1 VTLEKISH
9 FRILKKIGAGG
20 MGEVYLA
27 QDTNLGR
34 TVAVKI
40 LPAEVSSD
48 SKRLRRF
55 ILEAKTASA
64 LNHPNVAQ
72 IYEIGEAD
80 GMHFIV
86 MEHVEG
92 ETLHDKIGG
101 HPMKTEDLLQ
111 ISIQVADALN
121 AAHSKGIIHRD
132 LKPSNIMITHRSQ
145 VKVLDFGLAKLTVT
159 SEQDS
164 HASTMAATETGVVV
178 GTVPYMSPEQALGKK
193 VDSRS
198 DIFSFGDVL
207 YEMASGQIPF
217 AADTPTQVL
226 AKILQTEPDAITRW
240 NYNIP
245 SELERI
251 IRKCLEKDPER
262 RYQTAAD
269 LRIDLQKLD
278 SDLTNKTIAPIVP
291 KKFSY
296 RPLAVIG
303 LILVLIGSVFLFT
316 KQRNTKTATHEKVT
330 LAVLPFTILGSS
342 SENKHLGIGIADA
355 IITRLAS
362 VQEIRL
368 TPTSVILRY
377 KDMPNLD
384 VQKIAGDL
392 KVEKVLSGTIQQS
405 GDRFRISVQLVQAS
419 DNTSMWGK
427 QFNLSRQ
434 NLLDLEDDVAEEVS
448 RALEV
453 RISDS
458 ERKRLSQ
465 HYTNNTA
472 AYELNLLGRSQLL
485 RYDKEGTLAAI
496 DAFEKALAL
505 DPEYAL
511 AQAGLAMAC
520 ADMHLRYASSSD
532 VKAWGERAEKEAYN
546 AVKLDPNLAEAHL
559 ALAAIA
565 RKGDFNWEKTIQ
577 ESRRALELNSNL
589 DLPHYFIA
597 AAYYHLGLLD
607 LSSQEIQKGLDIS
620 ETNKVEALRTQG
632 IVALLS
638 GNYPEAV
645 RKLEEVQRISDKPI
659 SDTYLGL
666 AYYYNHEEQKAI
678 DTLKELAFSAS
689 ASASSRAKAALAS
702 FYAASERNNEA
713 QEVITSVISANY
725 VDHHVAYSLGAA
737 FAQLGQNDKAVDW
750 LSRAVDSGFPC
761 YPMYANDPLLKP
773 MQTDG
778 KFQQFLEH
786 QKAALQ
792 SARTRYSPDK

>member
-1 VTLEKISH
+1 M
-9 FRILKKIGAGG
+9 KKIGAGG

-34 TVAVKI
+34 MVALKI

-48 SKRLRRF
+48 KERLRRF
-55 ILEAKTASA
+55 ILEAKTASS
-64 LNHPNVAQ
+64 LNHSNVAQ

-80 GMHFIV
+80 GMYFIA

-92 ETLHDKIGG
+92 ETLHSKIGDR
-101 HPMKTEDLLQ
+101 PMNTEDLLQ
-111 ISIQVADALN
+111 IGVQVADALS

-132 LKPSNIMITHRSQ
+132 LKPSNIMIADRSQ
-145 VKVLDFGLAKLTVT
+145 VKVLDFGLAKIT
-159 SEQDS
+159 SNSQQES
-164 HASTMAATETGVVV
+164 YASTIAATETGVVV

-207 YEMASGQIPF
+207 YVMAAGRLPF
-217 AADTPTQVL
+217 DAETPTQVL
-226 AKILQTEPDAITRW
+226 ARILQTEPDAISRW

-251 IRKCLEKDPER
+251 IRKCLEKDPDR
-262 RYQTAAD
+262 RYQTASD
-269 LRIDLQKLD
+269 VRIDLEKLQ
-278 SDLTNKTIAPIVP
+278 SSFTNKSVAPLVEKRSPYRSLALIAL
-291 KKFSY
+291 F
-296 RPLAVIG
+296 
-303 LILVLIGSVFLFT
+303 LVLIGSAFLFM
-316 KQRNTKTATHEKVT
+316 KQRNMKPAAHEKVT
-330 LAVLPFTILGSS
+330 LAVLPFTTLGTS
-342 SENKHLGIGIADA
+342 SENSHLGIGIADA

-362 VQEIRL
+362 VQDIRL
-368 TPTSVILRY
+368 TPTSVILQY
-377 KDMPNLD
+377 KNMPNLD
-384 VQKIAGDL
+384 IQKIAGDL

-419 DNTSMWGK
+419 DNASMWGK
-427 QFNLSRQ
+427 QFNLTRQ
-434 NLLDLEDDVAEEVS
+434 DLLDLEDDVAEEVS

-453 RISDS
+453 RISDL

-465 HYTNNTA
+465 HYTNNTE
-472 AYELNLLGRSQLL
+472 AYDLNLLGRSQLL

-496 DAFEKALAL
+496 DAFEKALAI
-505 DPEYAL
+505 DPKYAL

-520 ADMHLRYASSSD
+520 TDMHLRYASSSD

-559 ALAAIA
+559 ALAAVA

-577 ESRRALELNSNL
+577 ESRKALELNSNL

-607 LSSQEIQKGLDIS
+607 LSSQEVQQGLNIS

-632 IVALLS
+632 IIALFN
-638 GNYPEAV
+638 GNYPEAI

-666 AYYYNHEEQKAI
+666 AYYYNNEEQKAI
-678 DTLKELAFSAS
+678 DTLKTLASSSS

-702 FYAASERNNEA
+702 FYAASGRKKEA
-713 QEVITSVISANY
+713 QESIASVISTNY
-725 VDHHVAYSLGAA
+725 VDHHVAYSLGTA
-737 FAQLGQNDKAVDW
+737 FAQLDQKEKALDW
-750 LSRAVDSGFPC
+750 LGRAVDSGFAC
-761 YPMYANDPLLKP
+761 YNMYANDPLLKP
-773 MQTDG
+773 LQTDA
-778 KFQQFLEH
+778 KFQQFLEN
-786 QKAALQ
+786 QEAAMQ
-792 SARTRYSPDK
+792 SARNRYYQAVD